1 MIRHH
6 VFCINVEY
14 ILFLHLYGQIA
25 FLNKILGIDYNIKK
39 NSPDKGNS
47 ISNIYL
53 RPFAINA
60 LCV

>member
-47 ISNIYL
+47 VMNIYL
-53 RPFAINA
+53 K
-60 LCV
+60 